1 MTCTPGGK
9 WDVIKDLH
17 RRTISNS
24 KGEKQHK
31 CPGMTDKLDKQWK
44 ILQKNEDP
52 FYVCTWKGLQNILSE
67 KIKVQN
73 TGVLCC
79 HLVTGEGGISSILI
93 IAYICIKRDRR
104 CDRASELPRE
114 PFLAILTSNSINLAF
129 IGGRDVENAPTFLA
143 QSWIAQLFRPW
154 APNGLATSERL

>member
-1 MTCTPGGK
+1 M
-9 WDVIKDLH
+9 IKDLH

-52 FYVCTWKGLQNILSE
+52 FYVCAWKGLQNILSE

-143 QSWIAQLFRPW
+143 QS
-154 APNGLATSERL
+154 